1 MCVDTKQLIIF
12 FLLYVWNYTFKFMVF
27 IESKKTHIINC
38 ITLQYL
44 FFFCYECVCVFFARQ
59 SHTIMLYSSHI
70 IYCHIARVIFI
81 VILHN
86 VHILTVL
93 IQINI
98 LLCCT
103 FIVRGVESTSCI
115 FCCCRCFLR
124 ARSAGVYLSWNG
136 RKRMLKSRT
145 CYLTPRLPAKSSRHE
160 QGTGRGG

>member
-1 MCVDTKQLIIF
+1 
-12 FLLYVWNYTFKFMVF
+12 MVF

-44 FFFCYECVCVFFARQ
+44 FFFCYGCVFFARQ

-86 VHILTVL
+86 VYILTVL

-103 FIVRGVESTSCI
+103 FIVRGEESTSCI
-115 FCCCRCFLR
+115 FVVVVDFKGKERRC
-124 ARSAGVYLSWNG
+124 LS
-136 RKRMLKSRT
+136 RLKW
-145 CYLTPRLPAKSSRHE
+145 AEKNVKE
-160 QGTGRGG
+160 QNLLSYFKTTS

>member
-1 MCVDTKQLIIF
+1 MVAHPMVYYKK
-12 FLLYVWNYTFKFMVF
+12 TFSQIYGFYW
-27 IESKKTHIINC
+27 IKKTHIINS
-38 ITLQYL
+38 ISLHYL
-44 FFFCYECVCVFFARQ
+44 FFFLLWVCFFARQ

-93 IQINI
+93 KQINI

-103 FIVRGVESTSCI
+103 FIVRGKESTSCI
-115 FCCCRCFLR
+115 FVVVIAFLR

-145 CYLTPRLPAKSSRHE
+145 CYLTSRLPAKSSRH
-160 QGTGRGG
+160 